1 MNKLLSA
8 LVTFGLLVLTH
19 PSLATS
25 KEETNGKKLDTVL
38 AAQPDEAKA
47 RYPYR
52 HPKETLQ
59 FFGIEPG
66 MTVVEAL
73 PGGGWY
79 TRVLLPYLG
88 EKGRL
93 IGVDYPISLWPNY
106 GWASEAF
113 IEQRRK
119 WPATWPDE
127 VNTWNIADA
136 APVSAYTFE
145 TLPKDLTGTVD
156 AALFIRALH
165 NLLRFNDSY
174 FNTALQETYRVLKP
188 GGILGVVQHAT
199 TDKNATGETG
209 YLERDSLVKRIEAFG
224 FKLIGESDINAN
236 PKDKADDGVW
246 RLPPSLNTSKDN
258 EELRKKYLAIGESN
272 RMTLKF
278 VKTGKK

>member
-8 LVTFGLLVLTH
+8 LATFSLLVLTH
-19 PSLATS
+19 PSLAAS
-25 KEETNGKKLDTVL
+25 KEDANGKKLDTVL
-38 AAQPDEAKA
+38 AAQPDETKA
-47 RYPYR
+47 RYQYR

-66 MTVVEAL
+66 MTVMEAL

-79 TRVLLPYLG
+79 TRILLPYLG

-106 GWASEAF
+106 GWASEEF
-113 IEQRRK
+113 IETRRK

-127 VNTWNIADA
+127 VKAWNIADA

-165 NLLRFNDSY
+165 NLLRFDDSY
-174 FNTALQETYRVLKP
+174 FNTAIQETYRVLKP

-224 FKLIGESDINAN
+224 FKLADESDINAN
-236 PKDKADDGVW
+236 PKDKADDIVW
-246 RLPPSLNTSKDN
+246 RLPPGLNTSKDN

-278 VKTGKK
+278 VKTDKQ